1 MSSDISII
9 EILDSSSEDES
20 ESETKNDQ
28 KPDEKKL
35 EELEAIAPTSVPS
48 IAMDSNP
55 QDASMPDLDDAK
67 GHLHTTNQEEENE
80 SSSSSSSNEDEVA
93 SANHGNVFIPSFGR
107 SYLDIHT
114 DSKENQ
120 QKVIDAIQIMMKR
133 YDVPINCNTFR
144 LHYRKLSSQYDGTS
158 LEKFIQNY
166 LNKVEEDANVETPPN
181 KKRNIVNLITPPRR
195 SKRYR
200 RQNKTLEK
208 TIDIKNDSEEGQR
221 KVVDAIR
228 KMEDKDI
235 KITYESFRVHNREL
249 SLDYT
254 KRSLEKFLYERR
266 VDESGSSSCSSYGS
280 SSEDEDEKSNAEE
293 SESSSSDR
301 KLQIDKKGIL
311 KQEDITK
318 KEEEY
323 YAETSLKEF
332 LLTEVMIIEP
342 PYRNEKVDEMFLE
355 IANNFN
361 KDGFHCPQIL
371 KSLRTI
377 PTLEV
382 NAYLTKLGMRFG
394 HRLMFK
400 SWLRS
405 PEEHR
410 HYINE

>member
-20 ESETKNDQ
+20 QAETKNGE

-35 EELEAIAPTSVPS
+35 ELEAIAPTPVTS
-48 IAMDSNP
+48 IDVDSNP
-55 QDASMPDLDDAK
+55 QDSSMPDLDDGK
-67 GHLHTTNQEEENE
+67 GDVHTTNDEKEND
-80 SSSSSSSNEDEVA
+80 SSSSSSNGEDESA
-93 SANHGNVFIPSFGR
+93 STNHGLAFIPSFGR
-107 SYLDIHT
+107 SYLDIYT

-120 QKVIDAIQIMMKR
+120 QKVIDAIEVMIKR
-133 YDVPINCNTFR
+133 YDVPINWNTFR
-144 LHYRKLSSQYDGTS
+144 LHYRKLSSQYEGTS

-166 LNKVEEDANVETPPN
+166 LNKVEEEAKVESCSK

-200 RQNKTLEK
+200 RQNKTVDK
-208 TIDIKNDSEEGQR
+208 TIDIRNDSEEGQQ
-221 KVVDAIR
+221 KVIDSIR
-228 KMEDKDI
+228 KMEEKGI
-235 KITYESFRVHNREL
+235 KITYENFRVHNREL

-254 KRSLEKFLYERR
+254 KRSLEKFLYEHRE
-266 VDESGSSSCSSYGS
+266 DESGSSSSSSYGS
-280 SSEDEDEKSNAEE
+280 SSEDEDEKSNVEE
-293 SESSSSDR
+293 SESASSDR
-301 KLQIDKKGIL
+301 KLQVDKKGML
-311 KQEDITK
+311 KQEKIAK

-323 YAETSLKEF
+323 YADTSLKEF
-332 LLTEVMIIEP
+332 LLTEVMFIEP
-342 PYRNEKVDEMFLE
+342 PYRNEKVDEMFLA
-355 IANNFN
+355 IADNLN

-405 PEEHR
+405 PQEHR

>member
-20 ESETKNDQ
+20 QAETKNGE

-35 EELEAIAPTSVPS
+35 ELEAIAPTPVTS
-48 IAMDSNP
+48 IDVDSNP
-55 QDASMPDLDDAK
+55 QDSSMPDLDDGK
-67 GHLHTTNQEEENE
+67 GDVHTTNDEKEND
-80 SSSSSSSNEDEVA
+80 SSSSSSNGEDESA
-93 SANHGNVFIPSFGR
+93 STNHGLAFIPSFGR
-107 SYLDIHT
+107 SYLDIYT

-120 QKVIDAIQIMMKR
+120 QKVIDAIEVMIKR
-133 YDVPINCNTFR
+133 YDVPINWNTFR
-144 LHYRKLSSQYDGTS
+144 LHYRKLSSQYEGTS

-166 LNKVEEDANVETPPN
+166 LNKVEEEAKVESCSK

-200 RQNKTLEK
+200 RQNKTVDK
-208 TIDIKNDSEEGQR
+208 TIDIRNDSEEGQQ
-221 KVVDAIR
+221 KVIDSIR
-228 KMEDKDI
+228 KMEEKGI
-235 KITYESFRVHNREL
+235 KITYENFRVHNREL

-254 KRSLEKFLYERR
+254 KRSLEKFLYEHRE
-266 VDESGSSSCSSYGS
+266 DESGFSSSSSYGS
-280 SSEDEDEKSNAEE
+280 SSEDEDEKSNVEE
-293 SESSSSDR
+293 SESASSDR
-301 KLQIDKKGIL
+301 KLQVDKKGML
-311 KQEDITK
+311 KQEKIAK

-323 YAETSLKEF
+323 YADTSLKEF
-332 LLTEVMIIEP
+332 LLTEVMFIEP
-342 PYRNEKVDEMFLE
+342 PYRNEKVDEMFLA
-355 IANNFN
+355 IADNLN

-405 PEEHR
+405 PQEHR

>member
-20 ESETKNDQ
+20 QAETKNGE

-35 EELEAIAPTSVPS
+35 DLEAIAPTSVTS
-48 IAMDSNP
+48 IDVDSNP
-55 QDASMPDLDDAK
+55 QDSSMPDLDDGK
-67 GHLHTTNQEEENE
+67 GDVHTTNDEKDND
-80 SSSSSSSNEDEVA
+80 SNSSSSNSEDESASTNNGVA
-93 SANHGNVFIPSFGR
+93 FIPSFGR
-107 SYLDIHT
+107 SYMDIHT
-114 DSKENQ
+114 DSQGNQ
-120 QKVIDAIQIMMKR
+120 QKVIDAIEVMMKR
-133 YDVPINCNTFR
+133 YDVPINWNTFR
-144 LHYRKLSSQYDGTS
+144 LYYRKLSSRYDGTS

-166 LNKVEEDANVETPPN
+166 LNQVETETNLEKPS
-181 KKRNIVNLITPPRR
+181 KQKRNIVNLITPPRR

-200 RQNKTLEK
+200 RQNKTVDK
-208 TIDIKNDSEEGQR
+208 TIDIRNDSEKGQQ
-221 KVVDAIR
+221 KVIDSIR
-228 KMEDKDI
+228 KMEEKGI
-235 KITYESFRVHNREL
+235 KITYENFRVHNREL

-254 KRSLEKFLYERR
+254 KRSLENFLYEHRE
-266 VDESGSSSCSSYGS
+266 DESGSSSNSSYGS
-280 SSEDEDEKSNAEE
+280 SSEDEDEKSNMEE
-293 SESSSSDR
+293 NERSFSGG
-301 KLQIDKKGIL
+301 KLQVDKKGML
-311 KQEDITK
+311 KQEKIAK

-323 YAETSLKEF
+323 YAEASLKEF
-332 LLTEVMIIEP
+332 LLTEVMFIEP
-342 PYRNEKVDEMFLE
+342 PYRNEKVDEMFLA
-355 IANNFN
+355 IADNLN

-405 PEEHR
+405 PQVHR

>member
-35 EELEAIAPTSVPS
+35 DLEAIAPTSVPS
-48 IAMDSNP
+48 INIDSNP

-67 GHLHTTNQEEENE
+67 GDVNNTENNDKE
-80 SSSSSSSNEDEVA
+80 NDSSSNSSNEDE
-93 SANHGNVFIPSFGR
+93 SESTNHGLAFIPPFGK
-107 SYLDIHT
+107 SYMDINT
-114 DSKENQ
+114 DSQENQ
-120 QKVIDAIQIMMKR
+120 QKVIDAIQVMMKR
-133 YDVPINCNTFR
+133 YDVPINWNTFR
-144 LHYRKLSSQYDGTS
+144 LHYRKLSSRYDGTS

-166 LNKVEEDANVETPPN
+166 LNKVEEDANLESCSS
-181 KKRNIVNLITPPRR
+181 KKRNTVNLITPTRR

-200 RQNKTLEK
+200 RQNKTLDK
-208 TIDIKNDSEEGQR
+208 TIDIKNDSEEGQK
-221 KVVDAIR
+221 KVIDSIR
-228 KMEDKDI
+228 KLEDKGI
-235 KITYESFRVHNREL
+235 KITYENFRVHNREL

-254 KRSLEKFLYERR
+254 RRSLEKFLYEHR
-266 VDESGSSSCSSYGS
+266 VDDSGSSSCSSYGS
-280 SSEDEDEKSNAEE
+280 SSEDEDEKSNIEE
-293 SESSSSDR
+293 SDSASSSG

-311 KQEDITK
+311 KQEKIAK
-318 KEEEY
+318 KEKEY
-323 YAETSLKEF
+323 YDAETSLKEF
-332 LLTEVMIIEP
+332 LLSEVMFIEP
-342 PYRNEKVDEMFLE
+342 PYRNEKVDEMFLA
-355 IANNFN
+355 IANNLN

-382 NAYLTKLGMRFG
+382 NAYLAKLGMKFG